1 MARQSTPA
9 KRASEGRKT
18 VSRVRRKYKADLNR
32 RRRLSPG
39 EEPAIAF
46 TCVVLKLAGYSNIQ
60 IGQVVGISKGQVKVF
75 LETPE
80 AVELLIE
87 LRAKIPAAALE
98 LLHGYMIEAVQAVV
112 DVMRKSP
119 DDKMV
124 LAAASEILD
133 RGGMPKT
140 SRQEKKSDQTQ
151 TLNVTDDGLLDRL
164 REAPPEVQEHAAQ
177 IVEDL
182 EKMLSEHA
190 QVEDEV
196 VDDQT

>member
-9 KRASEGRKT
+9 TRASEGRKT
-18 VSRVRRKYKADLNR
+18 VSRVRRRYKADINR
-32 RRRLSPG
+32 RRKLGPG

-46 TCVVLKLAGYSNIQ
+46 TCVVLKLAGYTNIQ
-60 IGQVVGISKGQVKVF
+60 IGRVVGISKGQVKVF
-75 LETPE
+75 LETPQ
-80 AVELLIE
+80 AAELLVD

-112 DVMRKSP
+112 DVMRKSE

-140 SRQEKKSDQTQ
+140 SRQEKKSEESQ
-151 TLNVTDDGLLDRL
+151 TLNVTDDGLLERL

-182 EKMLSEHA
+182 EKMLMEHA
-190 QVEDEV
+190 QVEDGV
-196 VDDQT
+196 VDDST